1 MSSRELFPSVQ
12 QKYWAVLMR
21 FTLVS
26 SQITSSNGVCSPT
39 IDAVGHWLAKI
50 FADDPTNGLD
60 STIALHLM
68 DTLKDLAAGGRAI
81 IMTVQQPSSRI
92 CSLFDKLLVLSGGQ
106 PLFYGKA
113 RLHEEIPPFVRPARF
128 KFKFCPCWK
137 LPWHYDTDLLAQS
150 HRAG

>member
-1 MSSRELFPSVQ
+1 MQ

-26 SQITSSNGVCSPT
+26 SQSTSSNGVCSPT

-68 DTLKDLAAGGRAI
+68 NTLKDLAAGGRAI

-92 CSLFDKLLVLSGGQ
+92 FSLFDQLLVLSGGRQ
-106 PLFYGKA
+106 LFYGKIHLREGVLPFR
-113 RLHEEIPPFVRPARF
+113 RLASFICD
-128 KFKFCPCWK
+128 FCPHSK
-137 LPWHYDTDLLAQS
+137 LAWHYDTDFLAQS
-150 HRAG
+150 HRGG